1 LSCLGVAPSVR
12 LPSDRSIEHTT
23 GSRAVTRSP
32 KRRLWAVSSIYQ
44 SEVGVISMRLDGK
57 IALVTGAGS
66 GIGKCVAETYAREG
80 ARVALADIN
89 AEAARS
95 AARTIGNSAIALRCD
110 VSKKADIDGVVEETL
125 AAFGGLD
132 ILVNNAAAT
141 HVNKPV
147 LEIGEAEYDRIFAI
161 NVKGVFFACQAAV
174 PAMRKQGGGIII
186 NIGSTAGLRPRPGLS
201 AYNATKGA
209 VHVLTKSLAV
219 ELGPDGIRVCA
230 IAPVATET
238 PLLPSFLGSAPGMR
252 EKFIATIPMGRL
264 AVPQDIA
271 DAALFLASAEAKFLT
286 GNIMEVDGGRGV

>member
-132 ILVNNAAAT
+132 ILVNNAGAT

-174 PAMRKQGGGIII
+174 PAMRKQGGDRWIA
-186 NIGSTAGLRPRPGLS
+186 STPGTVGLQCHQRRGPCPDQVTRGRAWPGRYPRLRHRAGRDR
-201 AYNATKGA
+201 NATAAILSRFGA
-209 VHVLTKSLAV
+209 RHAGKVHRHN
-219 ELGPDGIRVCA
+219 PDGPPR
-230 IAPVATET
+230 
-238 PLLPSFLGSAPGMR
+238 SAAGYRRCGFVPG
-252 EKFIATIPMGRL
+252 F
-264 AVPQDIA
+264 
-271 DAALFLASAEAKFLT
+271 
-286 GNIMEVDGGRGV
+286 GRGQIPHR

>member
-1 LSCLGVAPSVR
+1 
-12 LPSDRSIEHTT
+12 
-23 GSRAVTRSP
+23 
-32 KRRLWAVSSIYQ
+32 
-44 SEVGVISMRLDGK
+44 MRLDGK

-66 GIGKCVAETYAREG
+66 GIGKCIAETYTREG

-89 AEAARS
+89 ADAAKS
-95 AARTIGNSAIALRCD
+95 AARTIGNNAIPLRCD

-125 AAFGGLD
+125 AAFGALD
-132 ILVNNAAAT
+132 ILVNNAGAT

-147 LEIGEAEYDRIFAI
+147 LEIGEAEYDRIFAV
-161 NVKGVFFACQAAV
+161 NVKGFFSLV
-174 PAMRKQGGGIII
+174 RRLSRRSGRGGVII

-219 ELGPDGIRVCA
+219 ELAPDGIRVCA

-238 PLLPSFLGSAPGMR
+238 PLLPSFLGPAPGMR
-252 EKFIATIPMGRL
+252 EKFTATIPMGRL
-264 AVPQDIA
+264 ALPQDIA

-286 GNIMEVDGGRGV
+286 GNIMEVDGGRGI